1 MKKQSRMIIGITA
14 GTLLI
19 ADIVIAAVLI
29 LWFSNSDTRKYANH
43 MESAQRYMDELQ
55 YEQAIAEYKAAIE
68 IEPNNVEAY
77 QALAGLYVQTG
88 DYESAIA
95 ILNQG
100 MEQTGSEEL
109 AEYIEKVQVAYEEL
123 QALAEA
129 SVQEEK
135 IEINDVRIQEEQPK
149 ETYEEQGNSVEASV
163 QEEEAEQVEAEQV
176 EVYPEQ
182 EMPQEEIQDSQENTE
197 RNEAR
202 EETVYLSD
210 GDYVID
216 EYDSYGNLVKETY
229 YYSDGT
235 IAWSRIGEYDV
246 YGNFFDVWYY
256 YFWGTFDYGEVYD
269 AYENFIAMF
278 SYEDD
283 RYHVREYGYAVI
295 GNTGYQYVVK
305 DSVYYADRSLDCIYE
320 YDENGDL
327 AKVTKYNADGTI
339 SYVEEY

>member
-14 GTLLI
+14 GMLLI
-19 ADIVIAAVLI
+19 ADIVIATVLI
-29 LWFSNSDTRKYANH
+29 LWFSNSNVRNYARH

-68 IEPNNVEAY
+68 IEPNNEEAY
-77 QALAGLYVQTG
+77 QALAGLYVRTG

-100 MEQTGSEEL
+100 IEQTASEEL
-109 AEYIEKVQVAYEEL
+109 AEYIEEVQVAYEEL
-123 QALAEA
+123 QVLAEA

-135 IEINDVRIQEEQPK
+135 TEINDARIQEEQPN
-149 ETYEEQGNSVEASV
+149 ETYEEQGSPVEASV
-163 QEEEAEQVEAEQV
+163 QEEEAEQEEAERE
-176 EVYPEQ
+176 EVDPEQ
-182 EMPQEEIQDSQENTE
+182 EVPQEDIQDSQETTE
-197 RNEAR
+197 RNGAR

-235 IAWSRIGEYDV
+235 IAWSRVGEYDV

-256 YFWGTFDYGEVYD
+256 YFWGIFDYGEIYD
-269 AYENFIAMF
+269 AYGNFIARF

-283 RYHVREYGYAVI
+283 RYHVREYGYVVI
-295 GNTGYQYVVK
+295 GNTGCEYVVK
-305 DSVYYADRSLDCIYE
+305 DSVYYANRSLDCIYE
-320 YDENGDL
+320 YDENGEL
-327 AKVTKYNADGTI
+327 AKFTKYNPDGTI